1 MAQRGKN
8 ITIED
13 LVLNALT
20 KHGYTGSDDKCL
32 LQCFEL
38 STMTKFHSRSEV
50 KLVFHLETLDQTN
63 LENLQKIKNEGVYAI
78 GLDKKLIVPKDDKG
92 NCGAPNLDSKKDD
105 GWILSLFWA
114 LLAFFGLYLA
124 LKDFEYFFGK

>member
-1 MAQRGKN
+1 MNPNFDNKYSFVTFDEFVDIAKSKGAGIAPEIKIPNFINKVLAQRGTN

-38 STMTKFHSRSEV
+38 STIAEFHRRSEV
-50 KLVFHLETLDQTN
+50 KLIFHLDSRGFTN
-63 LENLQKIKNEGVYAI
+63 LYCESGRRYQSQYIYRHYI
-78 GLDKKLIVPKDDKG
+78 D
-92 NCGAPNLDSKKDD
+92 
-105 GWILSLFWA
+105 
-114 LLAFFGLYLA
+114 
-124 LKDFEYFFGK
+124 LKRNI